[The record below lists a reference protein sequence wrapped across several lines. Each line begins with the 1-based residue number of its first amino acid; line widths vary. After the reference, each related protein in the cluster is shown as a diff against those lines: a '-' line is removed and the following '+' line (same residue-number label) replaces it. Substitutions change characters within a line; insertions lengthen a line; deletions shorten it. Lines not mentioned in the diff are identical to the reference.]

1 MLIYFDLFCNYRTN
15 YIFAEN
21 LIKLS
26 EEIKTE
32 LIEELAAHHAEASK
46 LPPLAAK
53 IFAYILVNCNKEGYT
68 FDELVETFNVS
79 KSSVS
84 NSLNLLVQYDFI
96 GQYNKI
102 GERKRRYKITPQ
114 HLTMRLKKIRS
125 GLTQEKYLSEKLT
138 QYRLNYIQ
146 NPSPMDLEKGKIYV
160 NHLENSINRLTE
172 TIEKIEKLTHTL

>member
-1 MLIYFDLFCNYRTN
+1 M
-15 YIFAEN
+15 
-21 LIKLS
+21 S

-46 LPPLAAK
+46 LPPLTAK

-68 FDELVETFNVS
+68 FDELVETFHVS

-114 HLTMRLKKIRS
+114 HLTMRLKKIRNS
-125 GLTQEKYLSEKLT
+125 LTQEKFLSEKL
-138 QYRLNYIQ
+138 QRYKFSKIK
-146 NPSPMDLEKGKIYV
+146 NPNPLDLEKGKIYV
-160 NHLENSINRLTE
+160 NHLESSIQNLTN